1 MNLGGEPDRD
11 DSGLPPVD
19 IVVPDDARELDRDMQ
34 AYYREQRALRR
45 RLRRSRW
52 TSPLTRDGMIVPLL
66 AGCLILALI
75 AGTLLTVFTAW
86 PGTIPRPRTQAGR
99 TRPTGSAST
108 TPRGPATAGGPAAGP
123 AGATAV
129 MTAGPLPDLVLT
141 FSRGKRP
148 VRMLKSSV
156 LALVPA
162 GCACAAAVRTLAGQ
176 AAAVRV
182 PVYLVGSA
190 TAMPTVRT
198 LAGQAALAPVSTA
211 EDARDVLGTAYRGV
225 GLTAVLVDATGRV
238 RLARNLGRG
247 LQLTSALT
255 ALSGPG
261 TSPAPSPEG

>member
-11 DSGLPPVD
+11 DFGLPPVD
-19 IVVPDDARELDRDMQ
+19 IVVPDDARELDRDVQ
-34 AYYREQRALRR
+34 AYYREQRAQRR

-86 PGTIPRPRTQAGR
+86 PGAITRPRTLAGR

-108 TPRGPATAGGPAAGP
+108 TPQRPAAAGGPAAGP

-129 MTAGPLPDLVLT
+129 TAAAPLPDLDLT
-141 FSRGKRP
+141 VGRGPLP
-148 VRMLKSSV
+148 VRMLKTSV

-182 PVYLVGSA
+182 PLYLVGS
-190 TAMPTVRT
+190 TRAMPTVRT
-198 LAGQAALAPVSTA
+198 LAGQAAPARVRTA
-211 EDARDVLGTAYRGV
+211 EDARDVLGTAYGRV

-255 ALSGPG
+255 ALSGPA
-261 TSPAPSPEG
+261 TSPAPSPAG